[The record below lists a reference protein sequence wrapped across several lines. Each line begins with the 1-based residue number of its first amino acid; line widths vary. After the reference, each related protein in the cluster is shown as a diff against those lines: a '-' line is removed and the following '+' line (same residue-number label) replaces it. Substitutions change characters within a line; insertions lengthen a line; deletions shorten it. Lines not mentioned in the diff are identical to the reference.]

1 MGRIEVRK
9 VFELDSFPPVPD
21 IQMPDELGDMIVTY
35 KNQPQGTYKRV
46 SLKPYYNKAHDNPQ
60 NRNNILRIEII
71 YWGFPEPE
79 PKPELIEHKSTS
91 LF

>member
-46 SLKPYYNKAHDNPQ
+46 SLKPYYITKLMI
-60 NRNNILRIEII
+60 ILKIEIT
-71 YWGFPEPE
+71 FFE
-79 PKPELIEHKSTS
+79 
-91 LF
+91 